1 MSDKF
6 IDIDKILT
14 EKSPKLKRWIP
25 FFVVRYLKRVL
36 HQKEIN
42 QILIDNKNNN
52 DYDFCVSIL
61 SEFNIKVNL
70 IGSENIPK
78 QGGVIFTCNHPLGGM
93 DALAI
98 VQEISPFRKDI
109 KFVVNDILLNLKNL
123 KGLFVGVN
131 KHGGNS
137 KQSIL
142 ELNKTFESEQAV
154 FVFPAGLVSR
164 KAKGKIH
171 DLIWKKT
178 FVTRSKKFKKN
189 VIPLHIDGELSN
201 FFYRLSS
208 LRTKLGLKANIE
220 MLYLIDETLKQKNKS
235 YTISIGEPIPYTT
248 FDKTK
253 SDIEW
258 AKFVKEKV
266 YRLKKN

>member
-1 MSDKF
+1 MDEKF
-6 IDIDKILT
+6 IDIDKILK
-14 EKSPKLKRWIP
+14 EKSPKFKKWIP

-36 HQKEIN
+36 HQNEIN

-61 SEFNIKVNL
+61 KEFNIKVEL
-70 IGSENIPK
+70 KGQQNIPINE
-78 QGGVIFTCNHPLGGM
+78 GAIFTCNHPLGGM

-98 VQEISPFRKDI
+98 VQEITPFRKDI

-131 KHGGNS
+131 KHGSNT

-142 ELNKTFESEQAV
+142 ELNKTFDSNQAV

-164 KAKGKIH
+164 KANGRVH
-171 DLIWKKT
+171 DLTWKKT
-178 FVTRSKKFKKN
+178 FITRSKKYSKN
-189 VIPLHIDGELSN
+189 VIPVHIDGELSS

-208 LRTKLGLKANIE
+208 IRTKLRIKANLE
-220 MLYLIDETLKQKNKS
+220 MLYLIDETLKQKNKT
-235 YTISIGEPIPYTT
+235 YTITIGEPISYHT
-248 FDKTK
+248 FDKSKT
-253 SDIEW
+253 DLEW
-258 AKFVKEKV
+258 AKFVKDKV
-266 YRLKKN
+266 YTLKK

>member
-1 MSDKF
+1 MANKF
-6 IDIDKILT
+6 INIDKLLAD
-14 EKSPKLKRWIP
+14 KSPKLKRWIP
-25 FFVVRYLKRVL
+25 AFIVRYLKKVL
-36 HQKEIN
+36 HQEEIN

-52 DYDFCVSIL
+52 DFDFCVSIL
-61 SEFNIKVNL
+61 KEFNINVKL

-78 QGGVIFTCNHPLGGM
+78 NDGAIFTCNHPLGGM

-98 VQEISPFRKDI
+98 IQEITPYRKDV

-131 KHGGNS
+131 KHGSNS

-142 ELNKTFESEQAV
+142 ELNKTFESNQAV

-164 KAKGKIH
+164 KAKGKVH
-171 DLIWKKT
+171 DLTWKKT

-189 VIPLHIDGELSN
+189 VIPVHIDGQLSN

-208 LRTKLGLKANIE
+208 FRTKLGIKANVE
-220 MLYLIDETLKQKNKS
+220 MLYLIDETLKQKNKT
-235 YTISIGEPIPYTT
+235 YTITIGEQISYNT
-248 FDKTK
+248 FNKTK
-253 SDIEW
+253 TDLEW

-266 YRLKKN
+266 YDLNK